1 MATLMTTHSET
12 EQNILKRSIAITVV
26 FASSGILLGLLS
38 GSQSIVF
45 DGLFSVIDTLVLM
58 LALTAARLVQR
69 EGDRQFQHG
78 YWHIEPMVL
87 AFNGSVLMFLCL
99 YAFINAVGSFLA
111 GGRELELDWAIGYA
125 AAASILTFGMYL
137 YERQENR
144 RVRSELLR
152 LDAQSWLMSALISTA
167 LLAAFLLAWAIKGT
181 RFAPFAPYVDP
192 AILALLTA
200 YLITV
205 PIKTVRQALSE
216 ILLITPPAL
225 DQQVRSVMDDLIKRH
240 GFRTYT
246 SYVAKVGRAYFI
258 EIHIVAPED
267 FEIGPIAT
275 LDGIRREISAA
286 ISEQGTYQWLTVAF
300 TADERWI

>member
-1 MATLMTTHSET
+1 MTTHSER
-12 EQNILKRSIAITVV
+12 EQRILKRSLAITVV

-69 EGDRQFQHG
+69 EGDRRFQYG
-78 YWHIEPMVL
+78 YWHIEPIVL

-111 GGRELELDWAIGYA
+111 GGRELELDWALGYA
-125 AAASILTFGMYL
+125 AAACIVTFGMYF
-137 YERQENR
+137 YERRENR
-144 RVRSELLR
+144 QVRSNLLR
-152 LDAQSWLMSALISTA
+152 LDAQSWLMSALIASA
-167 LLAAFLLAWAIKGT
+167 LLVAFALAKAIEGT

-192 AILALLTA
+192 AVLALLTS

-205 PIKTVRQALSE
+205 PIKTVRQALNE
-216 ILLITPPAL
+216 ILLITPPKL
-225 DQQVRSVMDDLIKRH
+225 DQVVRTVMDAVVERH
-240 GFRTYT
+240 GFRKYT

-258 EIHIVAPED
+258 EIYIVTPAD
-267 FEIGPIAT
+267 FQVGSIAT
-275 LDGIRREISAA
+275 LDAIRQEISTA
-286 ISEQGTYQWLTVAF
+286 ISDQRSYQWLIVEF

>member
-1 MATLMTTHSET
+1 MTPAEE
-12 EQNILKRSIAITVV
+12 EQKILKRSIGITVA
-26 FASSGILLGLLS
+26 FASSGVLLGLLS

-58 LALTAARLVQR
+58 LALAAARLVQR
-69 EGDRQFQHG
+69 EGDRRFQYG

-99 YAFINAVGSFLA
+99 YAFINAVDSFLE
-111 GGRELELDWAIGYA
+111 GGRELELDWALGYA
-125 AAASILTFGMYL
+125 VAACLITFSMYF
-137 YERQENR
+137 YERRENR

-152 LDAQSWLMSALISTA
+152 LDTQSWFMSALIATA
-167 LLAAFLLAWAIKGT
+167 LLVAFALAWVIKGT

-192 AILALLTA
+192 TVLALLTL

-205 PIKTVRQALSE
+205 PIKTVRRALNE
-216 ILLITPPAL
+216 ILLITPPKL
-225 DQQVRSVMDDLIKRH
+225 DQVVRTVMDAVVERH
-240 GFRTYT
+240 GFHKYT

-258 EIHIVAPED
+258 EIYVVAPAD
-267 FEIGPIAT
+267 FPLSGIAQ
-275 LDGIRREISAA
+275 LDAIRQEISAA
-286 ISEQGTYQWLTVAF
+286 IGNQEAYQWLIVAF

>member
-1 MATLMTTHSET
+1 MTTHSER
-12 EQNILKRSIAITVV
+12 EQRILKRSIAITVV

-69 EGDRQFQHG
+69 EGDRRFQYG
-78 YWHIEPMVL
+78 YWHIEPIVL

-111 GGRELELDWAIGYA
+111 GGRELELDWALGYA
-125 AAASILTFGMYL
+125 AAACVVTFSMYF
-137 YERQENR
+137 YERRENR

-152 LDAQSWLMSALISTA
+152 LDTQSWLMSALIATA
-167 LLAAFLLAWAIKGT
+167 LLVAFALAWAIKGT
-181 RFAPFAPYVDP
+181 HFAPLAPYVDP
-192 AILALLTA
+192 TILALLTL

-205 PIKTVRQALSE
+205 PIKTVRRALNE
-216 ILLITPPAL
+216 ILLITPPRL
-225 DQQVRSVMDDLIKRH
+225 DQVVRMVMDAVVERH
-240 GFRTYT
+240 GFRKYT

-258 EIHIVAPED
+258 EIYVVTPPD
-267 FEIGPIAT
+267 FQVGGIAT
-275 LDGIRREISAA
+275 LDAIRQEISTA
-286 ISEQGTYQWLTVAF
+286 ISDQRSYQWLIVEF

>member
-1 MATLMTTHSET
+1 MSTLMTIHSET
-12 EQNILKRSIAITVV
+12 EQKILKRSIWITVV

-69 EGDRQFQHG
+69 EGDRRFQYG

-111 GGRELELDWAIGYA
+111 GGRELELDWALGYA
-125 AAASILTFGMYL
+125 ACILTFGMYF
-137 YERQENR
+137 YERRENR
-144 RVRSELLR
+144 RVRSELLH
-152 LDAQSWLMSALISTA
+152 LDTQSWLMSALIATA
-167 LLAAFLLAWAIKGT
+167 LLVAFALAWAIKGT
-181 RFAPFAPYVDP
+181 RFAPLAPYVDP
-192 AILALLTA
+192 TVLALLTL

-205 PIKTVRQALSE
+205 PIKTVRRALNE
-216 ILLITPPAL
+216 ILLITPPRL
-225 DQQVRSVMDDLIKRH
+225 DQVVRTVMDAVVKRH
-240 GFRTYT
+240 GFSRYT

-258 EIHIVAPED
+258 EIYVVTPPD
-267 FEIGPIAT
+267 FQIGSITT
-275 LDGIRREISAA
+275 LDAIRQEISTA
-286 ISEQGTYQWLTVAF
+286 IDNQGSYQWLIVAF

>member
-1 MATLMTTHSET
+1 MTSSEA
-12 EQNILKRSIAITVV
+12 EQKVLKRSIGITVGV
-26 FASSGILLGLLS
+26 ASFGILLGLLS
-38 GSQSIVF
+38 GSLSIVF
-45 DGLFSVIDTLVLM
+45 DGLFSVIDTVILM
-58 LALTAARLVQR
+58 LALAVARLVQH

-78 YWHIEPMVL
+78 YWHIEPMAL

-125 AAASILTFGMYL
+125 AVAFIVTFGMYW
-137 YERQENR
+137 YERRENR
-144 RVRSELLR
+144 QVQSELLR
-152 LDAQSWLMSALISTA
+152 LDIQSWLMSALISLA
-167 LLAAFLLAWAIKGT
+167 LLVAFVLAWVIEGT
-181 RFAPFAPYVDP
+181 RYAHFAPYADP
-192 AILALLTA
+192 AILALLTL

-205 PIKTVRQALSE
+205 PIKTVRQAWFE

-225 DQQVRSVMDDLIKRH
+225 DQQVRSVMDDLINRH

-258 EIHIVAPED
+258 EIHIVTPAD
-267 FEIGPIAT
+267 FQIGSITT
-275 LDGIRREISAA
+275 LDAIRREISAA
-286 ISEQGTYQWLTVAF
+286 IGDQESYQWLTVAF

>member
-1 MATLMTTHSET
+1 MTTSSER
-12 EQNILKRSIAITVV
+12 EQRILKRSIGITVGV
-26 FASSGILLGLLS
+26 ASSGILLGLLS
-38 GSQSIVF
+38 GSLSIIF
-45 DGLFSVIDTLVLM
+45 DGLFSVIDTVI
-58 LALTAARLVQR
+58 LALALAVARLVQR
-69 EGDRQFQHG
+69 EGNRQFQHG

-111 GGRELELDWAIGYA
+111 GGRELELDWALGYA
-125 AAASILTFGMYL
+125 AAASVVTFGMYL

-181 RFAPFAPYVDP
+181 RFNHFAPYVDP
-192 AILALLTA
+192 AILALLTV

-246 SYVAKVGRAYFI
+246 SYIAKVGRAYFI
-258 EIHIVAPED
+258 EIHIVTPAD
-267 FEIGPIAT
+267 FQIGSITT
-275 LDGIRREISAA
+275 LDAIRREINAA
-286 ISEQGTYQWLTVAF
+286 ISDQESYQWLTVAF